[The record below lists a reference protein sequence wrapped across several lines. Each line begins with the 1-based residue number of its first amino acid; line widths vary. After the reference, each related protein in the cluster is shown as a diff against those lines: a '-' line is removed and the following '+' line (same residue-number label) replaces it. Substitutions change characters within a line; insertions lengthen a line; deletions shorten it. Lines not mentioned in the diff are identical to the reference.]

1 MRNCLLL
8 LLLFSMTGTLHA
20 QLIPEDQ
27 VPALIRSTLAKK
39 HPDARNLEW
48 ERAEPYYEAIF
59 TLNKTH
65 RAIKFDTQGRVAETE
80 VGMPVSKIPAPI
92 ARYMKT
98 HYPAER
104 IQAAETVTKADG
116 TKSYEI
122 RITGM
127 EVVFDNAGK
136 FLEEEKD

>member
-1 MRNCLLL
+1 MRNCLLF

-27 VPALIRSTLAKK
+27 VPLLIRRTLARK
-39 HPDARNLEW
+39 HPDAQNLEW

-65 RAIKFDTQGRVAETE
+65 RAIKFDTKGRVAETE
-80 VGMPVSKIPAPI
+80 IGMPI
-92 ARYMKT
+92 AQLPESISSYMRQ
-98 HYPAER
+98 HYPKER
-104 IQAAETVTKADG
+104 IQAAETVTKANG
-116 TKSYEI
+116 TVSYEI

-127 EVVFDNAGK
+127 EVVFNKAGG

>member
-1 MRNCLLL
+1 MRNCLLF
-8 LLLFSMTGTLHA
+8 LLLFSMTGALHA

-27 VPALIRSTLAKK
+27 VPLLIRRTLARK
-39 HPDARNLEW
+39 HPDAQNLEW

-59 TLNKTH
+59 TLNKIH

-80 VGMPVSKIPAPI
+80 AGMPVSKIPAPI
-92 ARYMKT
+92 VRYMKT
-98 HYPAER
+98 HYPSER

-127 EVVFDNAGK
+127 EVVFDTVGK